1 MDILEPI
8 PENELES
15 DNLPA
20 QKVRRLLKKYR
31 KTYFYLSM
39 EKKFKGKK
47 PSFTSPNRLNSILHK
62 IEAIKTGNYV
72 VIEDEQ

>member
-1 MDILEPI
+1 MDILEAI

-20 QKVRRLLKKYR
+20 QKVRKLLKKYR
-31 KTYFYLSM
+31 KTYFYLSI

-47 PSFTSPNRLNSILHK
+47 PGFTSPDRLDSILQR

-72 VIEDEQ
+72 VIEDEE